1 MYENVGCAAYLSSF
15 TVVFIFAGEPLVLKS
30 VQNFANG
37 FSGLGQHGFERY
49 ARGEFACL
57 A

>member
-1 MYENVGCAAYLSSF
+1 MYENVRCTAYLRPF
-15 TVVFIFAGEPLVLKS
+15 TVVFVFAGEPLVLES

-49 ARGEFACL
+49 ARGEFAFF

>member
-15 TVVFIFAGEPLVLKS
+15 TVVFIFAGEPLVLES